1 MSEKMTPFKIQL
13 KHSMQVTKLKIPEVL
28 LLEPKVFLDDR
39 GFFFESFSNKTFKEA
54 TNVDLKFIQ
63 DNHSQSKKGVLRG
76 LHYQLPP
83 NPQGKL
89 VRVVAGKIFDVAVDI
104 RKNSPTFGQWVG
116 EFLSADNKKQ
126 LWIPPG
132 FAHGFLAMADNTDV
146 IYKVTGNYSK
156 EDERSI
162 LWNDPD
168 LAIQWPEISEL
179 CISTKDERGDAFKS
193 ADLFE

>member
-1 MSEKMTPFKIQL
+1 MK
-13 KHSMQVTKLKIPEVL
+13 VTKLKIPEVL
-28 LLEPKVFLDDR
+28 LLEPKIFLDDR
-39 GFFFESFSNKTFKEA
+39 GFFFESFSNKTFKEV
-54 TNVDLKFIQ
+54 TGVDLEFIQ

-89 VRVVAGKIFDVAVDI
+89 VRVVAGEIFDVAVDI
-104 RKNSPTFGQWVG
+104 RKNSPTFGEWVG
-116 EFLSADNKKQ
+116 EFLSAENKKQ

-132 FAHGFLAMADNTDV
+132 FAHGFLAMTDHTDV

-156 EDERSI
+156 ADERSI

-179 CISTKDERGDAFKS
+179 CISTKDERGDAFKD
-193 ADLFE
+193 ADLFD